1 MSLADTLK
9 EAIRKT
15 GLSGYRVALDAGV
28 PEPVVSRFLRSE
40 RGITLDTAGKL
51 ADYLGLELRPIRK
64 PRPQKAR

>member
-28 PEPVVSRFLRSE
+28 PEPVVSRFLRGE
-40 RGITLDTAGKL
+40 RGINLDTAGKL
-51 ADYLGLELRPIRK
+51 ADYLGLELRPIKQTRK
-64 PRPQKAR
+64 AKGK